1 MNLWQRFEK
10 GNNPNVNSHSI
21 SFHYGK
27 DIDEPLKDLIIDFSK
42 WLRKSYIFPVSINIY
57 IVSTY
62 RVQLRD
68 GTPLYGRFRWFPNRG
83 PNIQIAG
90 AIEPNVLEEYEIDTI
105 YDGVLSSLVHE
116 LTHYFQW
123 VLKLE
128 QDDRI
133 SERQANYYRYR
144 IIDKYRRSKNNFLN
158 LHEL

>member
-42 WLRKSYIFPVSINIY
+42 WLRKNYIFPVSINIY

-68 GTPLYGRFRWFPNRG
+68 GTSVYGRFRWFPNRG

-144 IIDKYRRSKNNFLN
+144 IIDKYRRSKNNFFKFT
-158 LHEL
+158 